1 MKKIYLLTMLFLF
14 ACITNAQVTVQG
26 FPRTDLATKQQ
37 NNKKQ
42 QKKSDFSFSDIK
54 YWVGTG
60 SNQAAFVVQWNDEKN
75 PDALVWGFRWD
86 GEATGEDMIKAIS
99 KTDKRFY
106 MLLRQGTQF
115 GTAIGGLGFDLDGK
129 GSIGLYKDDNFTY
142 PFYPLDG
149 IVNTADYDFDKYTVI
164 DTNDHWQSGW
174 TLNGYWSYWVK
185 EPASD
190 DYGYSNVGVSS
201 RILDNGSWDLWNFDA
216 GFLGTET
223 ASTFTAV
230 TPYSS
235 SIDFTKGYF
244 MVNEE
249 WFGHTNG
256 SVNFIDN
263 NNNVNYRVYSNVNN
277 NDAFGATT
285 QYGTI
290 YGDKFYFISKQDTDK
305 GDILYKPGG
314 RLVIA
319 DAKTMKKIAQFDNIG
334 GGDGRSFLGVDNKTG
349 YIGAANGIFEFDI
362 ENLKV
367 KEIIEGTGGG
377 STYNGQIGNM
387 IRTQNY
393 VYAVKQSKGILV
405 IDPKTKKVIRTL
417 EGAYISI
424 VQAKDGSIWA
434 IQDKKLINI
443 NEKTSAI
450 TEYPIPTTRY
460 IADWG
465 SWRAGSFT
473 YSTKQNALFWINS
486 ISSFVGGTQ
495 VVKFDVT
502 TKTFNEKFALIPGQ
516 TDANGA
522 PLQFKQV
529 PYGAALR
536 IDPVTDNLILNTTES
551 GFSYHY
557 QKNWV
562 HTYDNT
568 GVLLNTITLNDYYWF
583 PAVTVFPDN
592 FAPVVNSDFPTEI
605 TLNAETKINLK
616 NVATDQDNISAA
628 IVKSIKSNS
637 RNSSVK
643 AEINDDQ
650 ELVLTPLNSGL
661 ANIEIDFNSNGKV
674 VTKTIAVTA
683 NFLATT
689 EITKASFS
697 IYPNPVS
704 DMLKVKSDDKIV
716 SINIFDF
723 SGKLVSSKANAN
735 EINVSQL
742 TKGNYVVQIV
752 TNQKT
757 YTEKFIKN

>member
-14 ACITNAQVTVQG
+14 AFITNAQVNVQG
-26 FPRTDLATKQQ
+26 FPRTDLTTQQ
-37 NNKKQ
+37 QPKNKK

-60 SNQAAFVVQWNDEKN
+60 SNQAAFAVQWNDKKN
-75 PDALVWGFRWD
+75 PDVLVWGFRWD
-86 GEATGEDMIKAIS
+86 GEATGEDMIKAIA
-99 KTDKRFY
+99 KTDKRFFT
-106 MLLRQGTQF
+106 LLRQGTQF

-129 GSIGLYKDDNFTY
+129 GSIGLYKDNNLTY

-149 IVNTADYDFDKYTVI
+149 IINTVDYDFDYYTVI
-164 DTNDHWQSGW
+164 DASDHWQSGW
-174 TLNGYWSYWVK
+174 KTNGYWSYWVRD
-185 EPASD
+185 SYGD
-190 DYGYSNVGVSS
+190 DYGYSNVGASS
-201 RILDNGSWDLWNFDA
+201 RILENGSWDLWNFDIE
-216 GFLGTET
+216 LSGTEIAT
-223 ASTFTAV
+223 TFTAV

-235 SIDFTKGYF
+235 NIDFTKGYF

-256 SVNFIDN
+256 SVNFVDAN
-263 NNNVNYRVYSNVNN
+263 NNANYRVYSNVNN
-277 NDAFGATT
+277 NEAFGATT

-290 YGDKFYFISKQDTDK
+290 YGDKFYFISKQEKDR
-305 GDILYKPGG
+305 GDLLYKPGG

-334 GGDGRSFLGVDNKTG
+334 GGDGRSFLGVDSKTG

-367 KEIIEGTGGG
+367 KEMIEGTGGG
-377 STYNGQIGNM
+377 STYSGQIGNM
-387 IRTQNY
+387 IRTPNY

-405 IDPKTKKVIRTL
+405 IDPKTKKVTRTL

-424 VQAKDGSIWA
+424 IQAKDGSIWA

-443 NEKTSAI
+443 NEKTFTI

-516 TDANGA
+516 TDTSGT
-522 PLQFKQV
+522 PLQFKQI

-551 GFSYHY
+551 GGSSHY

-568 GVLLNTITLNDYYWF
+568 GELLNTITLNDYYWF
-583 PAVTVFPDN
+583 PAITVFPDIY
-592 FAPVVNSDFPTEI
+592 APVVSSDFPSEI

-616 NVATDQDNISAA
+616 NVATDQDNLSAA
-628 IVKSIKSNS
+628 IVKSIRSNS
-637 RNSSVK
+637 KETSVK

-650 ELVLTPLNSGL
+650 ELVITPLNSGV
-661 ANIEIDFNSNGKV
+661 ANIEIDFTSNGKV
-674 VTKTIAVTA
+674 VTKTLAVTA

-689 EITKASFS
+689 ETTKVSLS

-704 DMLKVKSDDKIV
+704 DVLKIKSNDKIDT
-716 SINIFDF
+716 INIFDF
-723 SGKLVSSKANAN
+723 SGKLVSSNSNAN
-735 EINVSQL
+735 EINVSNL
-742 TKGNYVVQIV
+742 IKGNYIIQI
-752 TNQKT
+752 TTDKKT
-757 YTEKFIKN
+757 HTEKFIKK